1 MRTPTTLVRTSIVA
15 LATLTMAACGTTPA
29 TRDAWIN
36 YTCTDGRSLQANY
49 PDTATAV
56 IKLQGETHI
65 LRIAVSGSG
74 ARYTGEGLQW
84 WTKGMHDG
92 MLAPLASGE
101 SIASAA
107 GTACHA
113 D

>member
-1 MRTPTTLVRTSIVA
+1 MSARRCIPA
-15 LATLTMAACGTTPA
+15 LAALAIAACATTPA

-36 YTCTDGRSLQANY
+36 YTCTDGRSLQASY
-49 PDTATAV
+49 PDTDTAV
-56 IKLQGETHI
+56 IKLQGETHT
-65 LRIAVSGSG
+65 LHIALSGSG

-101 SIASAA
+101 SIASAP
-107 GTACHA
+107 GTVCYAK
-113 D
+113 